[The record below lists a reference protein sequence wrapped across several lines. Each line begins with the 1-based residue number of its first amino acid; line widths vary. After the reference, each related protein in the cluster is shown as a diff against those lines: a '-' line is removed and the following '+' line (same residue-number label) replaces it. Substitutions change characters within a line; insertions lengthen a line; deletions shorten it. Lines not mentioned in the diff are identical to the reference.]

1 MARTRKAKQLPT
13 TSRTASSGI
22 SSTVM
27 EGPPCG
33 EGRRGRSHRSSIG
46 EVLGN
51 ADLTDSTRISVTG
64 VTVQLLKH
72 SSDQRVSKSKNL
84 FEDSII
90 VAFSPSS
97 SGWFHVHH
105 QCGRRGP
112 RSVARLHCCLCRHKS
127 RLPTG
132 VTPQSVCPSHPAV
145 CQGNPVSALWPA
157 TVKKL
162 IKSTSVST
170 PSSLKMVTKV

>member
-97 SGWFHVHH
+97 SG
-105 QCGRRGP
+105 G
-112 RSVARLHCCLCRHKS
+112 SMSTTNVAEEAGGVS
-127 RLPTG
+127 RVFTAA
-132 VTPQSVCPSHPAV
+132 CA
-145 CQGNPVSALWPA
+145 A
-157 TVKKL
+157 
-162 IKSTSVST
+162 
-170 PSSLKMVTKV
+170 TKVGCPQA